1 MCVLNKYFFL
11 QNDHFYGK
19 VPAGPVSLLCFDIF
33 EPKFEESELKFDL
46 FMKITLKGCNVIQGV
61 LLQIVK
67 I

>member
-46 FMKITLKGCNVIQGV
+46 FMKITLK
-61 LLQIVK
+61 
-67 I
+67 